1 MSKTR
6 VIPTS
11 EGRLIE
17 VTEGVLRE
25 PPPEPTPEKPK
36 KKHSKRY
43 CVNGTKRSK
52 RGRGVGRERKGNRHP
67 GKILMDNIPGYLPWL
82 IERQLQVAL
91 FRKQGH
97 PGSVP
102 GFRYEEA
109 LKLWAKARESA
120 ERDMTEIK
128 KKINLSDAAEE
139 ALTEVITVMRGPQA
153 PPLKLQAAK
162 IVLEWTMAKPVA
174 KSEVTVNSAEQ
185 WLESLI
191 KDEPEG

>member
-1 MSKTR
+1 MRTR

-25 PPPEPTPEKPK
+25 PPPEPIPEKPK

-67 GKILMDNIPGYLPWL
+67 SKILMDNIPGYLPWL

-91 FRKQGH
+91 FRKQAY
-97 PGSVP
+97 PGKIS
-102 GFRYEEA
+102 GMRYEKA
-109 LKLWAKARESA
+109 LESWKRARESA
-120 ERDMTEIK
+120 ERDMVEIK
-128 KKINLSDAAEE
+128 KKLNLSEAAEE
-139 ALTEVITVMRGPQA
+139 ALTEVITVMRGEQ
-153 PPLKLQAAK
+153 PPGTKLQAAK

-191 KDEPEG
+191 KDEN

>member
-1 MSKTR
+1 MRTS

-25 PPPEPTPEKPK
+25 PPPEPIPEKPK

-43 CVNGTKRSK
+43 GANGTKRSTYGYGRK
-52 RGRGVGRERKGNRHP
+52 HLRGNKHPAVRMQKG
-67 GKILMDNIPGYLPWL
+67 IPGYIPWL
-82 IERQLQVAL
+82 TERQLQVAL
-91 FRKQGH
+91 FRKQAY
-97 PGSVP
+97 PGKIS
-102 GFRYEEA
+102 GMRYEEA
-109 LKLWAKARESA
+109 LKSWKRARESA
-120 ERDMTEIK
+120 ERDMVEIK
-128 KKINLSDAAEE
+128 KKLNLSEAAEE
-139 ALTEVITVMRGPQA
+139 ALTEVITVMRGEQ
-153 PPLKLQAAK
+153 PPGTKLQAAK

-191 KDEPEG
+191 KDEE